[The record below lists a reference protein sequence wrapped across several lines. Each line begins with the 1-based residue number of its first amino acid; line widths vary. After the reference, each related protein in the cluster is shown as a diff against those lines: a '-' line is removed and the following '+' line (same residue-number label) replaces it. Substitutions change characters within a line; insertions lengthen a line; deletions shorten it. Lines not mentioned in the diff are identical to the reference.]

1 MTGNIFINYRREES
15 GHVAGRLHDSLTPTF
30 GRDKL
35 FMDVDNIP
43 VGRDFHEYLKS
54 QVAAC
59 DAMLA
64 IIGPDW
70 LAAKD
75 ETGKRRLDNPDDFI
89 VIEIGTALT
98 RNIPVVPVLVDGARM
113 PKASELPDS
122 LKPLARRQAIQ
133 VRHTNFSSDAEALV
147 KRLREALG
155 YHSPERWW
163 RKRLAIGVAVV
174 ATLLLIVGGGYAL
187 FGTTGQR
194 GMQQASNKLEQERKA
209 AETEAK
215 RKADEAEAEGQRKV
229 DADRKRKEGV
239 EAGKAGDFGKALANL
254 NEAIRLNPNSAVAY
268 YDRGL
273 TYSKIGDIDQGIANY
288 DDAIQLD
295 PNYVVAFTNRGILY
309 RRKGDMDRAIA
320 DFSEAIRLNPV
331 HTLSLNARGF
341 AYANK
346 GDYNHAMTDYDEAI
360 QLDPKFAWALCNRGI
375 LKRKINDS
383 SGDADIAEAK
393 QLDAAVCR

>member
-1 MTGNIFINYRREES
+1 M
-15 GHVAGRLHDSLTPTF
+15 
-30 GRDKL
+30 
-35 FMDVDNIP
+35 
-43 VGRDFHEYLKS
+43 
-54 QVAAC
+54 
-59 DAMLA
+59 
-64 IIGPDW
+64 
-70 LAAKD
+70 
-75 ETGKRRLDNPDDFI
+75 
-89 VIEIGTALT
+89 IEIGTALT

-147 KRLREALG
+147 KKLREALG
-155 YHSPERWW
+155 YHSPERGW
-163 RKRLAIGVAVV
+163 RVRVAIGVAAV
-174 ATLLLIVGGGYAL
+174 AMLLLIVGGGYAL

-215 RKADEAEAEGQRKV
+215 RKADGAEAEGQRKV

-254 NEAIRLNPNSAVAY
+254 NEAIRLNPDSAVAY

-288 DDAIQLD
+288 DDAIRLD

-309 RRKGDMDRAIA
+309 RRKGDMDQAIA

-331 HTLSLNARGF
+331 HTLSLNARVR
-341 AYANK
+341 
-346 GDYNHAMTDYDEAI
+346 
-360 QLDPKFAWALCNRGI
+360 L
-375 LKRKINDS
+375 RK
-383 SGDADIAEAK
+383 
-393 QLDAAVCR
+393 